1 MIPTRQQII
10 RKPSRGA
17 IFITLHNNTSAKLDC
32 ERGASTLRFC
42 SRLAPLSPVWRT
54 AREVQECHSRVG
66 MTSTTGAGVT
76 PPHSASRAIL
86 PANTPRKM
94 ARTAGILVL
103 IPRVLSAGA
112 ARVPPASH
120 QIGRGPAFPRDRR
133 TCAPAANASLVRAN
147 YLRHAVHVTVLCAL
161 TLTTLHSYCP
171 G

>member
-76 PPHSASRAIL
+76 PPTQRHEQFCPRIHLEKWLGQPASLYSYRGCC
-86 PANTPRKM
+86 R
-94 ARTAGILVL
+94 
-103 IPRVLSAGA
+103 RV
-112 ARVPPASH
+112 RRASH
-120 QIGRGPAFPRDRR
+120 QRATKSGAGPPSPVIGE
-133 TCAPAANASLVRAN
+133 LVR
-147 YLRHAVHVTVLCAL
+147 LPQ
-161 TLTTLHSYCP
+161 TLLW
-171 G
+171 